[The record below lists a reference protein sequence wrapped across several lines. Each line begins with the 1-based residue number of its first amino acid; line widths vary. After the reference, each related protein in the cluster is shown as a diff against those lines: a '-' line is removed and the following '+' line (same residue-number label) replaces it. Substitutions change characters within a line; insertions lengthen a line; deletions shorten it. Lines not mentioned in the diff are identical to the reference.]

1 MFTSLSLFLFVAMIQ
16 GSGAT
21 GDCCSKCWNEKQKK
35 EGAASIAPAEIKK
48 SMNVIAEEPSP
59 MEVEAVVEEQ
69 MEEVPAEG
77 PKKRKKK
84 KASYKNMMAGITQG
98 TPGSKDIEQERERLR
113 QVTGGGVFSKID
125 KI

>member
-1 MFTSLSLFLFVAMIQ
+1 MIQ

-35 EGAASIAPAEIKK
+35 EGTASTATTEIQK
-48 SMNVIAEEPSP
+48 SMNVVAEQPSP
-59 MEVEAVVEEQ
+59 MEVEAVVEDRT
-69 MEEVPAEG
+69 EEVSAEA

-84 KASYKNMMAGITQG
+84 KTSYKTMMAGITQG

-113 QVTGGGVFSKID
+113 QVTGGGTFSKID

>member
-1 MFTSLSLFLFVAMIQ
+1 MIQ

-35 EGAASIAPAEIKK
+35 EGAASTAPKCTEIKQ
-48 SMNVIAEEPSP
+48 SMNVVAEEPSP
-59 MEVEAVVEEQ
+59 MEVEDVVEEQ
-69 MEEVPAEG
+69 MEEVPAEA

-113 QVTGGGVFSKID
+113 QVTGGGAFSKID